1 MIFFDAFDENYIPKE
16 FLSDDF
22 ILSLK
27 NILQNDGL
35 LIFNT
40 FKNSKTYKIEE
51 EMIKSKF
58 AYNKQ
63 IALNNRIIFSSDSLI
78 EESKIAQD
86 FANKIEYK
94 KYCNKLKNI

>member
-1 MIFFDAFDENYIPKE
+1 
-16 FLSDDF
+16 
-22 ILSLK
+22 
-27 NILQNDGL
+27 
-35 LIFNT
+35 
-40 FKNSKTYKIEE
+40 
-51 EMIKSKF
+51 MIKSKF